1 MKKNRILMVICL
13 MLVVSIASIGGTIAW
28 LTDSTEEVVNTFSPT
43 DIDVT
48 LVETGTNTEDG
59 KAVKDFNLV
68 PGLDLEK
75 DPKVSAESDVPYYVF
90 VQVIEEN
97 WPTAKDTVDG
107 EETLKVRYEIAD
119 GWTLVEGTTNVYY
132 KDMANGGELT
142 ETSVL
147 KDDTVI
153 VANTLTKEDMAAI
166 TDNNKPSLTFKAYAI
181 QKADGGTD
189 NNGNFTPA
197 EAWAQLNP

>member
-1 MKKNRILMVICL
+1 M
-13 MLVVSIASIGGTIAW
+13 
-28 LTDSTEEVVNTFSPT
+28 
-43 DIDVT
+43 
-48 LVETGTNTEDG
+48 
-59 KAVKDFNLV
+59 
-68 PGLDLEK
+68 
-75 DPKVSAESDVPYYVF
+75 
-90 VQVIEEN
+90 
-97 WPTAKDTVDG
+97 DG

-119 GWTLVEGTTNVYY
+119 GWTLVDGTTNVYY
-132 KDMANGGELT
+132 KDMANGGELN